1 MTTMAS
7 KDGYSWTKA
16 DGLRAGIPCLGAIQP
31 ASNITDT
38 NAEYDV
44 IVVGA
49 GYSGLTA
56 ARDTSVAGTSTLPE
70 PAVHVLSN

>member
-1 MTTMAS
+1 MAS

-16 DGLRAGIPCLGAIQP
+16 DGLCAGIPCIGAIQP
-31 ASNITDT
+31 PSNVKDVK
-38 NAEYDV
+38 AEYDV

-56 ARDTSVAGTSTLPE
+56 ARDASVAGMSR
-70 PAVHVLSN
+70 V